1 MIMSSIVFIISAIYI
16 EKNLKENKIQE
27 KEFENIANIVEEDM
41 NVRETSTKG
50 VEKSSWYLDYSYF
63 PEGDS
68 PFFARGGLYWYGV
81 GAGIFSFHRTV
92 GVSRYDLVFR
102 PVLV

>member
-16 EKNLKENKIQE
+16 EKILKENKIQE
-27 KEFENIANIVEEDM
+27 KEFENIVEEDM
-41 NVRETSTKG
+41 NVRETSIKG

-63 PEGDS
+63 LEGGS

-92 GVSRYDLVFR
+92 GVSRYDLGFR